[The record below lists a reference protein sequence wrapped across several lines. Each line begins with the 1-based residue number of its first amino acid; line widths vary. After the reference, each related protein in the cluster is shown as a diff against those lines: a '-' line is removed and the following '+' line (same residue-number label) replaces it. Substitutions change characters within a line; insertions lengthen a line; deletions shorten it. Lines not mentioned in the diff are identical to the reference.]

1 MTLQDLYT
9 PGFYSD
15 QIEGSLQSAQCIV
28 PFVLQHLPDLKS
40 VVDFGCGTGAWL
52 KLFSTNGVKRIKGL
66 DGGALDPD
74 QYLIAPSDRHS
85 VDLSQPIALDENFDL
100 AISLEVAE
108 HIDEDKANVFIGN
121 MCAASR
127 TILFGAAIP
136 GQGGHHHVNERWASY
151 WHDKFQQRGYRAFD
165 VIRPF
170 FWNDDRVAWWYRQ
183 NMLIYVHKDLTGRL
197 KTMEK
202 FQKSTPPILDIIH
215 PACFTPLQKTVAK
228 VKRPENAIHGFL
240 MSDAHQSLCNDWLD
254 TIERYRVDNLTII
267 GAGGLEGMGPYLI
280 AACQKRKV
288 KIHAYYDFLPIDD
301 SIVVNGVKFS
311 PLTALKAHGAEN
323 TYLIASPG
331 YGAQILDY
339 LQNIGVNIF
348 SNNIINTKATKK

>member
-170 FWNDDRVAWWYRQ
+170 FWNDDRITWWYRQ
-183 NMLIYVHKDLTGRL
+183 NMLIYVHRDLTGRL

-202 FQKSTPPILDIIH
+202 LQKSTPPILDIIH

-228 VKRPENAIHGFL
+228 VKRPENAIHGL
-240 MSDAHQSLCNDWLD
+240 LLSNAHKSLCNDWLD
-254 TIERYRVDNLTII
+254 AIERYRLDNLIII

-280 AACQKRKV
+280 AELQKKKV
-288 KIHAYYDFLPIDD
+288 GIHAYYDFLPIDKG
-301 SIVVNGVKFS
+301 VVVSGVEFT
-311 PLTALKAHGAEN
+311 PLNKLKNHKDKIN
-323 TYLIASPG
+323 YLIASPG
-331 YGAQILDY
+331 YYTQILSY
-339 LQNIGVNIF
+339 IETIGIRA
-348 SNNIINTKATKK
+348 SYENIINKKINFE